1 MAKGRRTYGRRRMNR
16 SRRQRG
22 GFPGDG
28 KRFGNP
34 CDSEKDWFCHKEYI
48 GASQPGPLAGLQQG
62 AQNAAAGVGNAF
74 STLGKD
80 LGIGAKPGEGVPSS
94 TQYGDA
100 ANRMKAN
107 PQYGNG
113 TTSGQ
118 FGGRRRRRRT
128 MRRRRRSSRRY

>member
-34 CDSEKDWFCHKEYI
+34 CDSEKDWFCTKSTS
-48 GASQPGPLAGLQQG
+48 GASQPGALAGLQQG
-62 AQNAAAGVGNAF
+62 AQNAAAGVGKAF
-74 STLGKD
+74 STLGED
-80 LGIGAKPGEGVPSS
+80 LGIGAKKPGYGESVPSS
-94 TQYGDA
+94 AQYGDA
-100 ANRMKAN
+100 VNRMQAP
-107 PQYGNG
+107 PQY
-113 TTSGQ
+113 
-118 FGGRRRRRRT
+118 GGRRRRRRT

>member
-1 MAKGRRTYGRRRMNR
+1 MAKGRSTYGRRRMNR

-34 CDSEKDWFCHKEYI
+34 CDSDKDWFCRKSTP
-48 GASQPGPLAGLQQG
+48 GASQTGALAGLQQG
-62 AQNAAAGVGNAF
+62 AQNATAGVGDAF

-80 LGIGAKPGEGVPSS
+80 LGFGTKPGEGVSNSP
-94 TQYGDA
+94 QYRDA
-100 ANRMKAN
+100 ANRMQA
-107 PQYGNG
+107 P
-113 TTSGQ
+113 SQ